1 MLKLYSFWRSSASY
15 RVRIALNL
23 KGLRFEYVPVHLTDG
38 GGQQFAPAFR
48 ALNPQSRVPYLADG
62 DFGLG
67 QSLAILD
74 YLESLQPQPA
84 LLPAEPR
91 LRARVLAFCHA
102 IASDIQ
108 PLQNTGPLKY
118 LGEQLGV
125 DEARREAWI
134 RHWVERGLGALEQE
148 GAGQPDAAF
157 VFGDAPTWADCVLVP
172 QVFNAER
179 FRCDVA
185 KFPRL
190 YTVARRVRELP
201 AFAAA
206 HPDRQPD
213 APGAPRGAAA
223 NAQTRRTP

>member
-23 KGLRFEYVPVHLTDG
+23 KGIAFEYVPVHLARDG
-38 GGQQFAPAFR
+38 GEQNQPAYR
-48 ALNPQSRVPYLADG
+48 ALNPQGRVPLLVDG
-62 DFGLG
+62 DFRLA

-74 YLESLQPQPA
+74 YLESVRPEPA
-84 LLPAEPR
+84 LCPTEPR

-108 PLQNTGPLKY
+108 PLQNTGPLKM
-118 LGEQLGV
+118 LGERFGA
-125 DEARREAWI
+125 DDAAKAAWN
-134 RHWVERGLGALEQE
+134 RHWIEAGLVALEAE
-148 GAGQPDAAF
+148 RAGAPDTKCA
-157 VFGDAPTWADCVLVP
+157 FGDAPTWADCVVVP
-172 QVFNAER
+172 QVYNAER
-179 FRCDVA
+179 WQCDTA

-190 YTVARRVRELP
+190 FALARRLRELP

-213 APGAPRGAAA
+213 APM
-223 NAQTRRTP
+223 Q